1 MLKRTL
7 VILVLALTQ
16 AGCNAKYGEDIP
28 PFERYSLNEGQRERV
43 EREKRELLQIE
54 DIKIGTGPVAAWGR
68 RLSADLTVRYTDGTV
83 VYQGPI
89 YTYEGF
95 RDITGIENDVR
106 GGNLIRTNNPGIK
119 LGLNGMAVGGQR
131 RFTVD
136 RNLICLNVKLDAG
149 PNAHCGLI
157 ERVKMRRELVIVEA
171 TLTESCIPLSF
182 RAIYMN
188 GGYLLHFRA
197 GCRNSD
203 LPQLDPSAPIWH
215 VY

>member
-7 VILVLALTQ
+7 VLLIAALAQ
-16 AGCNAKYGEDIP
+16 FGCNAEYGADLSY
-28 PFERYSLNEGQRERV
+28 FKRYSLNEGQRQGV

-54 DIKIGTGPVAAWGR
+54 DIKVGTGPVAAWGR
-68 RLSADLTVRYTDGTV
+68 RLSAELTIRYADGTL

-95 RDITGIENDVR
+95 RDIVGIENDIR
-106 GGNLIRTNNPGIK
+106 GGNLIGLNNPGIK
-119 LGLNGMAVGGQR
+119 LGLNGMAVGGKR

-136 RNLICLNVKLDAG
+136 RKLVCQGVPMDAG
-149 PNAHCGLI
+149 PKAGCGLM
-157 ERVKMRRELVIVEA
+157 ERVHIRKEKLIVEA
-171 TLTESCIPLSF
+171 TLTESCIPLAF

-188 GGYLLHFRA
+188 GGYLLEFKA
-197 GCRNSD
+197 GCRDSD
-203 LPQLDPSAPIWH
+203 LPQLDPTAPIWH

>member
-16 AGCNAKYGEDIP
+16 AGCNYGEDLW

-54 DIKIGTGPVAAWGR
+54 DIKVGTGPVAAWGR
-68 RLSADLTVRYTDGTV
+68 QLSADLTVRYSDGTL

-131 RFTVD
+131 RYTID
-136 RNLICLNVKLDAG
+136 RSLICDGISMDAG
-149 PNAHCGLI
+149 PKAGCGLM
-157 ERVKMRRELVIVEA
+157 ERIHLRKEKVVVEA

-203 LPQLDPSAPIWH
+203 LPQLDPNVPIWH

>member
-1 MLKRTL
+1 MLKR
-7 VILVLALTQ
+7 ILIILILALTQ
-16 AGCNAKYGEDIP
+16 AGCDSKYGEDLP
-28 PFERYSLNEGQRERV
+28 PFDRDKLNAQGQLDV
-43 EREKRELLQIE
+43 ERQKRGQLQIE
-54 DIKIGTGPVAAWGR
+54 DIKVGTGPIAACGR
-68 RLSADLTVRYTDGTV
+68 RLSADLTVRYSDGTL

-89 YTYEGF
+89 YTYVGF

-106 GGNLIRTNNPGIK
+106 GENLLRSNNWGIQ
-119 LGLNGMAVGGQR
+119 LGLNGMTVGGQR

-136 RNLICLNVKLDAG
+136 RSLVCLSVKMDAG
-149 PNAHCGLI
+149 PKAGCGLI
-157 ERVKMRRELVIVEA
+157 ERVELRKEKVVVEA

-188 GGYLLHFRA
+188 GEYLLHFRA

-203 LPQLDPSAPIWH
+203 LPRLDSNAPAWH